1 MNLPADFPRFIYH
14 PDPIA
19 TGAVAASDVTC
30 ACCEKRRGFAYTRSP
45 YCVAVD
51 LDGAICPWCI
61 ADGGAAQK
69 YDATFVQDVENTST
83 GSDNS
88 LLPVMQASI
97 DAVFARTPG
106 YVSWQGETWLSHC
119 ADAMEYHGDL
129 TPQELITLPA
139 TTRTLFIKEN
149 EWLVPKVYSWQ
160 ELVDSYQPGESLVL
174 YKFVCRHCSLV
185 RLGVDM
191 D

>member
-1 MNLPADFPRFIYH
+1 MNLPADFPQFTHH

-30 ACCEKRRGFAYTRSP
+30 ACCEKKRAFAYTRSP

-61 ADGGAAQK
+61 ADGSAAKK
-69 YDATFVQDVENTST
+69 YDATFVQGIEHVST
-83 GSDNS
+83 GRHN
-88 LLPVMQASI
+88 LLLRVKQASI
-97 DAVFARTPG
+97 NEVLTRTPG

-129 TPQELITLPA
+129 TSEDLLTLSESA
-139 TTRTLFIKEN
+139 RILFTKEN
-149 EWLVPKVYSWQ
+149 EWLVPEVYSWQ
-160 ELVDSYQPGESLVL
+160 ELVDSCQPGESLAL
-174 YKFVCRHCSLV
+174 YKFVCRHCSLA
-185 RLGVDM
+185 RLGLDM